1 MLSMLLMPQA
11 DASACTAVCP
21 GQYVRKD
28 RGVGYLQGGGQAEG
42 HNLRHPQ
49 LTAFVKDDV
58 VVYVHHPASLLVQ
71 ENVV

>member
-1 MLSMLLMPQA
+1 MLLMPQT

-21 GQYVRKD
+21 GQCVMKD
-28 RGVGYLQGGGQAEG
+28 GGVGYLQGGGQAEW

-49 LTAFVKDDV
+49 LAAFVKNDV